1 MRSRV
6 SVSSFQVSVSEVTA
20 STTSLLK
27 LSVYRI
33 WIGYWNEIV
42 GLDLDLKKVNAFIF
56 VALWLVEG
64 AERNELRLALLFQNV
79 LKSDT
84 VLRTISEPY
93 KDPKFVKF
101 ENKTLVQTP
110 EIIDASEIQQCFYL
124 SNDIY
129 CLKTVK
135 TPGTPENKK
144 WHSSGDSGSEKMQNP
159 AESTPDP
166 LPGKFFAYK
175 FFAQITAKYP
185 LQPQKNLPPAPV
197 RCRTGRQSLSC

>member
-1 MRSRV
+1 M
-6 SVSSFQVSVSEVTA
+6 
-20 STTSLLK
+20 
-27 LSVYRI
+27 
-33 WIGYWNEIV
+33 
-42 GLDLDLKKVNAFIF
+42 DLKKVNAFIF

-144 WHSSGDSGSEKMQNP
+144 
-159 AESTPDP
+159 
-166 LPGKFFAYK
+166 
-175 FFAQITAKYP
+175 
-185 LQPQKNLPPAPV
+185 
-197 RCRTGRQSLSC
+197 